1 MTDRVQELTD
11 KYKNLI
17 DQPVESTVMEFV
29 PTKEPFP
36 LFGHLLAYHTAEVNN
51 LMQSALVSKM
61 VEFIIVTKNS
71 NGDRC
76 TQGGGQVTV
85 QLRSFTGD
93 VTVGEIRDNGNGSYT
108 ASFVAEHV
116 GEAKLLVSIN
126 GEKTQGS
133 PYTIVVGRNYQAI
146 DEPSTIVSRMGQ
158 PQGIAFDRNGLW
170 AVADWSNHC
179 VYIFNDEDQFVRKFG
194 SYGSNNGQF
203 CHPRGIA
210 FDNHDH
216 LYVVDTDNHRIEK
229 FDTGG
234 NYLLQFGGKGACD
247 GQLTKPFGVT
257 VHNEKVYIA
266 EHNNNR
272 ISVFQTNG
280 RFCTTFGSDQLSNP
294 RDVTVGVDNH
304 LLVTDSGNN
313 CIVIYTP
320 DGHYVRKFGTP
331 GSGRGQLNKPFSLTT
346 DSNGFIIVTDTYNYR
361 VSIFDKY
368 GNFIHSFGSRGS
380 ANGKFNSAVGIALS
394 PNGGIYVSD
403 TDNKRIQIFSN
414 Y

>member
-1 MTDRVQELTD
+1 
-11 KYKNLI
+11 
-17 DQPVESTVMEFV
+17 
-29 PTKEPFP
+29 
-36 LFGHLLAYHTAEVNN
+36 
-51 LMQSALVSKM
+51 MQCALVSKM
-61 VEFIIVTKNS
+61 VEFTIVTKSS
-71 NGDRC
+71 NGDCC
-76 TQGGGQVTV
+76 TWGGGQVTV

-93 VTVGEIRDNGNGSYT
+93 VTAGEVRDNDDGSYT

-126 GEKTQGS
+126 GEKTRGS
-133 PYTIVVGRNYQAI
+133 PYSIVVGRNYQAI
-146 DEPSTIVSRMGQ
+146 DEPSKIVNIHGKMGQ
-158 PQGIAFDRNGLW
+158 PQGITFGRNGLW

-179 VYIFNDEDQFVRKFG
+179 VYIFNDEDRFVRKIG
-194 SYGSNNGQF
+194 SYGNNNGQLR
-203 CHPRGIA
+203 HPRGVT
-210 FDNHDH
+210 FDSHNH

-229 FDTGG
+229 FDING
-234 NYLLQFGGKGACD
+234 NYLLQFGSKGACD
-247 GQLTKPFGVT
+247 GELTKPFGVT
-257 VHNEKVYIA
+257 VHNDKVYIA
-266 EHNNNR
+266 EHYNNR
-272 ISVFQTNG
+272 ISVFHTNG
-280 RFCTTFGSDQLSNP
+280 RFCTSFGSDWLSNP
-294 RDVTVGVDNH
+294 RDVTVAVDDH
-304 LLVTDSGNN
+304 LLVTDSGNS
-313 CIVIYTP
+313 CVVTYTS

-331 GSGRGQLNKPFSLTT
+331 GSGRGQLNKPFSLAT